1 MPRQKH
7 VPAYRLH
14 KSSGQ
19 AIVTLTDSVTG
30 ARKDTLLGTY
40 DTTGSRVEYAR
51 VLAEWEARGRRL
63 DDPSSD
69 SLTVA
74 ELLVRFFRHAE
85 TYYGKKSK
93 EYDHFEKTTVPLT
106 DTYPHK
112 LAKDFGPSELK
123 VVRQRMIDHHDW
135 CRKVVNRRVNRIR
148 QIWKWG
154 VIEGL
159 VPAATWHA
167 LLVIDGLR
175 AGRSAARETAERK
188 PVPEA
193 LVAATLPFLPR
204 HVRGLVR
211 FQLLT
216 GCRPG
221 EACRLRM
228 RDVDTSGTVWLYTPE
243 KHKNAWRG
251 IPRIVGIG
259 AETQKLLADYTNEMS
274 PEEFVFSPRRQR
286 EEIFA
291 VKRAARKSKVQR
303 SQVCRKKKRPKKV
316 PGERFTPDSYAQ
328 AIRRTC
334 KVQGLTKWYP
344 YQLRHAAGAKA
355 RRIAGLDVAQALLG
369 HRTIEMTEHYSRQT
383 VEDVVKAAALV
394 G

>member
-30 ARKDTLLGTY
+30 ARKDRLLGTH
-40 DTTGSRVEYAR
+40 DTAKSRVEYAR
-51 VLAEWEARGRRL
+51 ALAEWEARGRRL
-63 DDPSSD
+63 DDPNAD

-74 ELLVRFFRHAE
+74 ELVVHFLRHAE

-93 EYDHFEKTTVPLT
+93 EYDHFDKTTVPLT

-112 LAKDFGPSELK
+112 LARDFAPSELK

-154 VIEGL
+154 VMEGL

-167 LLVIDGLR
+167 LLVVDGLR

-188 PVPEA
+188 PVPEE

-204 HVRGLVR
+204 HIRGLVQ
-211 FQLLT
+211 FQLFT
-216 GCRPG
+216 ACRPG

-228 RDVDTSGTVWLYTPE
+228 CDVDMTGAVWLYTPE
-243 KHKNAWRG
+243 KHKNCWRG

-259 AETQKLLADYTNEMS
+259 AETQKLLAEYTIGIDPKDY
-274 PEEFVFSPRRQR
+274 VFSPRRQR

-291 VKRAARKSKVQR
+291 AKRANRRSKVQP
-303 SQVCRKKKRPKKV
+303 SQVCRKKNRPKKV

-334 KVQGLTKWYP
+334 KVQRLTQWFP

-355 RRIAGLDVAQALLG
+355 RRVAGLDAAQALLG

-383 VEDVVKAAALV
+383 VEDLMKVAAQV